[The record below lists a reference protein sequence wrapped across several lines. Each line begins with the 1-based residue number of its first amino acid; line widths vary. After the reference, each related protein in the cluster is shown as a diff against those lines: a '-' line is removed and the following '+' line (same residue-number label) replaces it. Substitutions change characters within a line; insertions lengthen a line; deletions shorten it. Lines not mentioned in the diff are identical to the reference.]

1 MYPILA
7 ASFLSYPLLI
17 IVSIRPDRCVRTALI
32 RAENAA
38 VAPRSMECHVNTGG
52 RRRLVTS
59 DVSRTAVHSYISL
72 QSKAIGPTSALSINR
87 PQLGGAGRTGLAE
100 KTTEIEASAR
110 PSGLL
115 GFHRAVYRD
124 TCSRREE
131 DKRLCAEEIQ
141 SLSIFIQYIQ

>member
-7 ASFLSYPLLI
+7 ASFLSCPLF

-32 RAENAA
+32 RAGNPA
-38 VAPRSMECHVNTGG
+38 GG

>member
-38 VAPRSMECHVNTGG
+38 VAPRSTECHVNTGG

-100 KTTEIEASAR
+100 KQQRSRPVHVHPDFWDFIERYTETRAQDGKRISASVR
-110 PSGLL
+110 KKYS
-115 GFHRAVYRD
+115 H
-124 TCSRREE
+124 
-131 DKRLCAEEIQ
+131 
-141 SLSIFIQYIQ
+141 